1 MNPRRY
7 SGISWDKPTAMRA
20 PRISPKDL
28 DLSTFEAW
36 LRGQL
41 AGATFA
47 AVVTVVLQVV
57 RALFAQNT
65 QLRARLAGRGPRPP
79 SERLAR
85 VERQL
90 AFGFALPTNDV
101 TPAAAAA
108 STEPAS
114 GAATEPAN
122 DKPSRPKPRP
132 RQKIPRG
139 LPEIEVPNVVPEA
152 QRTCATC
159 GVAMT
164 AMRARC
170 VRTVEVIPARV
181 VVHCRMDETL
191 ACPCCDAIV
200 RAKAPPSVMDGG
212 VLGTTLVTEAVA
224 SKVLDAMPIERQARN
239 LQRQGAPVAAS
250 TLGRAVSALLAL
262 LEPVAAR
269 VLAKVRESERVQL
282 DATSLKV
289 LDREAP
295 DGVFRDTLWTLLG
308 DRRWIYFAAL
318 TSGDAAPIEAV
329 IADAEAESFQC
340 DGTSTTNFVESKMER
355 RRPGCHAHGRRR
367 LVEAVRRGDLRAM
380 DGLQIYAKLFA
391 IERRADR
398 AGLDAT
404 ARRQLRER
412 ESVPVLEALR
422 AWVQALAPTVEPQ
435 SKLGEGLT
443 YLQRQWLRLYLFVFD
458 GEIELTNNASERA
471 LRPWALGRHTWLF
484 VGDQVHARRWAAAY
498 TLCAT
503 ALAQGLNPRAYL
515 HAIVAR
521 LIAGH
526 SHTRLDELL
535 PDAMRVADPALVLP
549 VRGRAAADA
558 ATDAATSRAA

>member
-1 MNPRRY
+1 
-7 SGISWDKPTAMRA
+7 MRA
-20 PRISPKDL
+20 PRINTKDL
-28 DLSTFEAW
+28 DLSAFEAW

-41 AGATFA
+41 AGAAFA
-47 AVVTVVLQVV
+47 AVITVVLQVI

-65 QLRARLAGRGPRPP
+65 LLRTRLAGRATRPP

-90 AFGFALPTNDV
+90 AFAFALPTNDL
-101 TPAAAAA
+101 TPRADAP
-108 STEPAS
+108 STDPA
-114 GAATEPAN
+114 PAPPK
-122 DKPSRPKPRP
+122 DKPPRGKPRP
-132 RQKIPRG
+132 RQKVPQG
-139 LPEIEVPNVVPEA
+139 LPEIEIPNNVPAE
-152 QRTCATC
+152 QRTCRTC
-159 GVAMT
+159 GVAM
-164 AMRARC
+164 ASMPSRC
-170 VRTVEVIPARV
+170 VRTIEVIPARV
-181 VVHCRMDETL
+181 VVHCRVDETL

-200 RAKAPPSVMDGG
+200 RAKAPPSLQDGG

-250 TLGRAVSALLAL
+250 TLGRAASELLAL
-262 LEPVAAR
+262 MEPVAER

-289 LDREAP
+289 LDRNAL
-295 DGVFRDTLWTLLG
+295 DGVTMDTLWTLLG
-308 DRRWIYFAAL
+308 DRRWIYFVPL
-318 TSGDAAPIEAV
+318 TSGDSAAIEKV

-340 DGTSTTNFVESKMER
+340 DGTSTTNFIEKKLER

-391 IERRADR
+391 IERKADR

-404 ARRQLRER
+404 ARQKLRER
-412 ESVPVLEALR
+412 ESVPVLEELR
-422 AWVQALAPTVEPQ
+422 AWVRTLVPMVEPK
-435 SKLGEGLT
+435 STLGEGLR
-443 YLQRQWLRLYLFVFD
+443 YLELQWLRLCLFVFD
-458 GEIELTNNASERA
+458 GEIEVTNNASERA
-471 LRPWALGRHTWLF
+471 LRPWALGRHSWLF

-515 HAIVAR
+515 HAVAAK

-526 SHTRLDELL
+526 PHTRLDELL
-535 PDAMRVADPALVLP
+535 PDAMRVSDPALALP
-549 VRGRAAADA
+549 VRRPVADA
-558 ATDAATSRAA
+558 AAKVDEASRAA

>member
-1 MNPRRY
+1 MNRVVA
-7 SGISWDKPTAMRA
+7 SCISQDKPIAMRT
-20 PRISPKDL
+20 PRISTKDL
-28 DLSTFEAW
+28 DLSAFEAW

-41 AGATFA
+41 AGAAFA
-47 AVVTVVLQVV
+47 AVITVVLHVI

-65 QLRARLAGRGPRPP
+65 LLRTRLAGRATRPP

-90 AFGFALPTNDV
+90 AFAFALPTNDL
-101 TPAAAAA
+101 TPRADAP
-108 STEPAS
+108 STDPAT
-114 GAATEPAN
+114 APPK
-122 DKPSRPKPRP
+122 DKPPRGKPRP
-132 RQKIPRG
+132 RQKVPQG
-139 LPEIEVPNVVPEA
+139 LPEIEIPNNVPAEE
-152 QRTCATC
+152 RTCRTC

-164 AMRARC
+164 SMPSRC
-170 VRTVEVIPARV
+170 VRTIEVIPARV
-181 VVHCRMDETL
+181 VVHCRVDETL

-200 RAKAPPSVMDGG
+200 RAKAPPSLQDGG

-250 TLGRAVSALLAL
+250 TLGRAASDLLAL
-262 LEPVAAR
+262 MEPVAER

-289 LDREAP
+289 LDRNAL
-295 DGVFRDTLWTLLG
+295 DGVTMDTLWTLLG
-308 DRRWIYFAAL
+308 DRRWIYFVPL
-318 TSGDAAPIEAV
+318 TSGDSAAIEKV

-340 DGTSTTNFVESKMER
+340 DGTSTTNFIEKKLER

-391 IERRADR
+391 IERKADR

-404 ARRQLRER
+404 ARQKLRER
-412 ESVPVLEALR
+412 ESVPVLEELR
-422 AWVQALAPTVEPQ
+422 AWVRALVPMVEPK
-435 SKLGEGLT
+435 STLGEGLR
-443 YLQRQWLRLYLFVFD
+443 YLELQWLRLCLFVFD
-458 GEIELTNNASERA
+458 GEIEVTNNASERA
-471 LRPWALGRHTWLF
+471 LRPWALGRHSWLF

-515 HAIVAR
+515 HAVAAK

-526 SHTRLDELL
+526 PHTRLDELL
-535 PDAMRVADPALVLP
+535 PDAMRVSDPALALP
-549 VRGRAAADA
+549 VRRPVADA
-558 ATDAATSRAA
+558 AAKVDEASRAA